1 MHMPPLFW
9 QERFPGKAEPG
20 ADTGERQRVT
30 DRSALS
36 ESRTVSLGLSA
47 PQAGPARRGP
57 APERPEPWPRAGLDG
72 SGHSSPCR
80 RVSRKPV
87 APQASGF
94 SLSPEQQMEVA
105 PMFQAAVDRAPRPDP
120 RAAVSG
126 VSSRVFE
133 PGRRRHKVSRNRGS
147 PSPGWASVLSAI
159 LWVTR
164 GSTLLYRD
172 L

>member
-94 SLSPEQQMEVA
+94 SYP
-105 PMFQAAVDRAPRPDP
+105 
-120 RAAVSG
+120 
-126 VSSRVFE
+126 
-133 PGRRRHKVSRNRGS
+133 NRCGM
-147 PSPGWASVLSAI
+147 I
-159 LWVTR
+159 LWV
-164 GSTLLYRD
+164 
-172 L
+172 